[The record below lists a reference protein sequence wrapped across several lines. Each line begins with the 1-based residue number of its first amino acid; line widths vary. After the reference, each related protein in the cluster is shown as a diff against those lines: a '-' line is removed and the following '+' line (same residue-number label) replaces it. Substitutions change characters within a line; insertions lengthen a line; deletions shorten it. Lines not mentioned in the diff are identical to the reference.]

1 MKRIIVALLLVAFT
15 AGVAQAQVGVY
26 RSGGAIKK
34 EKKEHRE
41 KRERE
46 ERERKE
52 RELYEHQERERQEQ
66 QMKEKEEQERIEKE
80 REAERKRLAKEEE
93 SKKKQLAKDAEA
105 ERRRLAKEEAERKR
119 QARREYRRNMEWT
132 NSIVLNYSLTFLGGT
147 SNVGLTYARCKFGG
161 FYVSAMTGLEW
172 NTANVEGTI
181 DDYFVTN
188 KKSHPRISFTVGGMI
203 RVAKPVYAYVGAGYA
218 YRGLNYKTA
227 DDNWVRYRR
236 GEYNLGS
243 CADMEVGLI
252 GNIKGFTLQFGY
264 SIFLSESGH
273 ANEIKFGVGYSFN
286 SKKQKQKQ
294 PQEQKQEEKEV
305 IEDE

>member
-1 MKRIIVALLLVAFT
+1 MRRIIVALLLVAFT
-15 AGVAQAQVGVY
+15 AGAAQAQVGVY

-41 KRERE
+41 KRERGQ
-46 ERERKE
+46 
-52 RELYEHQERERQEQ
+52 QE
-66 QMKEKEEQERIEKE
+66 K
-80 REAERKRLAKEEE
+80 LN
-93 SKKKQLAKDAEA
+93 
-105 ERRRLAKEEAERKR
+105 
-119 QARREYRRNMEWT
+119 EYRRNMEWT
-132 NSIVLNYSLTFLGGT
+132 NIIVLNYSLTFLGGT

-172 NTANVEGTI
+172 NTANVDGTI

-203 RVAKPVYAYVGAGYA
+203 RVAKPVFAYAGAGYA
-218 YRGLNYKTA
+218 YRGLNYKTI
-227 DDNWVRYRR
+227 DGNWAKYPQ
-236 GEYNLGS
+236 GDGYNLGN
-243 CADMEVGLI
+243 CADLEFGLI

-264 SIFLSESGH
+264 SILLSESGH

>member
-1 MKRIIVALLLVAFT
+1 
-15 AGVAQAQVGVY
+15 
-26 RSGGAIKK
+26 
-34 EKKEHRE
+34 
-41 KRERE
+41 
-46 ERERKE
+46 
-52 RELYEHQERERQEQ
+52 
-66 QMKEKEEQERIEKE
+66 
-80 REAERKRLAKEEE
+80 
-93 SKKKQLAKDAEA
+93 
-105 ERRRLAKEEAERKR
+105 
-119 QARREYRRNMEWT
+119 MEWT

-203 RVAKPVYAYVGAGYA
+203 RVAKPVYAYAGAGYA
-218 YRGLNYKTA
+218 YRELNYKTA

-236 GEYNLGS
+236 GEYKMGS

-264 SIFLSESGH
+264 SILLSESGH